1 MTSTA
6 NSSALRHWLFFVAAS
21 LATAVVLMAIGYY
34 PTVKI
39 AGGGAA
45 AGMAA
50 GCGASLLA
58 SCLGAIPLALA
69 AVGRVS
75 HNANAVLG
83 STLIRFMTVLI
94 VVVPVAFLDVPYRK
108 VFVSWLAI
116 SYLLMLAV
124 DTSLAVRTLRR
135 ANDNGNP

>member
-1 MTSTA
+1 MTGA
-6 NSSALRHWLFFVAAS
+6 AGSALRHWLFFVAAS

-39 AGGGAA
+39 AGEGAL

-58 SCLGAIPLALA
+58 SCLGAIPLAMA
-69 AVGRVS
+69 ATGRVS

-94 VVVPVAFLDVPYRK
+94 VVVPVALMDMPHRK
-108 VFVSWLAI
+108 VFVFWVAI

-124 DTSLAVRTLRR
+124 DTGLAVRTLRR
-135 ANDNGNP
+135 ADGNGNT

>member
-1 MTSTA
+1 MTGTA
-6 NSSALRHWLFFVAAS
+6 SSALRHWLFFVAAS
-21 LATAVVLMAIGYY
+21 LATAMLVMAIGYY

-39 AGGGAA
+39 AGEGALV
-45 AGMAA
+45 GMVA

-69 AVGRVS
+69 AAGRVS

-83 STLIRFMTVLI
+83 STLVRFMTVLI
-94 VVVPVAFLDVPYRK
+94 VVVPLAFVEVPHRK
-108 VFVSWLAI
+108 VFVFWVAI

-124 DTSLAVRTLRR
+124 DTGLAVRTLRR
-135 ANDNGNP
+135 ADDNGNR

>member
-1 MTSTA
+1 MTGTA
-6 NSSALRHWLFFVAAS
+6 GSSALRHWLFFVAAS

-39 AGGGAA
+39 AGKGAI
-45 AGMAA
+45 AGMAT

-69 AVGRVS
+69 ATGRVS
-75 HNANAVLG
+75 HSANAVLG
-83 STLIRFMTVLI
+83 STLVRFMTVLV
-94 VVVPVAFLDVPYRK
+94 VVVPVAFMDMPHRT
-108 VFVSWLAI
+108 VFVFWVAI

-124 DTSLAVRTLRR
+124 DTGLAVRTLRR
-135 ANDNGNP
+135 ASDNGNI

>member
-1 MTSTA
+1 M
-6 NSSALRHWLFFVAAS
+6 RHWLFFVAAS
-21 LATAVVLMAIGYY
+21 LATAAVVMAIGYY

-39 AGGGAA
+39 AGEGALV
-45 AGMAA
+45 GMVA

-58 SCLGAIPLALA
+58 SCLGAIPLAMA
-69 AVGRVS
+69 ATGRVS

-94 VVVPVAFLDVPYRK
+94 VVVPLAFMKVPHRT
-108 VFVSWLAI
+108 VFVFWVAI

-124 DTSLAVRTLRR
+124 DTGLAVRTLRR
-135 ANDNGNP
+135 ADDNENT